1 MKKVLIVLIILIIP
15 AAAFAQLQIGPT
27 AFYNFPLI
35 GDSTLNP
42 PELSGL
48 NISDFSFGVD
58 IRGKI
63 AFFQLSGMALF
74 TPGVSAAGGSITLPA
89 STDIFLDAGV
99 AFDIAIIRLGL
110 GVGPNFTFFF
120 GEGTASSDIVSAG
133 MNIKATLEFLLGK
146 VAIGITYLTQF
157 DFDLQQIG
165 SVLSADKTQGL
176 FGLSVLFT
184 L

>member
-1 MKKVLIVLIILIIP
+1 MKKILIILVILMLP

-35 GDSTLNP
+35 QDNTLNP

-48 NISDFSFGVD
+48 NISDFSFGID

-74 TPGVSAAGGSITLPA
+74 TPGVSSGSVTLPA

-110 GVGPNFTFFF
+110 GVGANLTFFF
-120 GEGTASSDIVSAG
+120 GTGTAASDIVSSG

-146 VAIGITYLTQF
+146 VAIGLTYLTQF

-176 FGLSVLFT
+176 LGLSVLFT